1 MKKLS
6 NMMLAAVAAA
16 AIATPAM
23 AWDFGATGSAEAT
36 FNQTTTVSAEGQSA
50 VVSGGF
56 ASDAGAI
63 TLKSSNTDGDHSATL
78 TYALDW
84 DGNLDEVWTLSGSTK
99 SGKWTAS
106 ASIDYNNDEGAQTAQ
121 DAPAITL
128 TDGSM
133 TIIMGNAGHLS
144 NARKGADGTA
154 AGRVTMLGTGE
165 ANGGYDFDIGAVVDS
180 FQGISVGMAVDAN
193 TTVTA
198 AYQNQSA
205 GSIMGVQGAADGET
219 NYSASGF
226 GLSVAADVGASVALT
241 FGSGSTK
248 SAIDGQDNS
257 TTYST
262 MGLGVS
268 MDLGSAVP
276 ALTYATTAMT
286 SNKAEGEHK
295 ITAMELSVTA
305 PVGDDSVVFNYSN
318 AVHNDGTNS
327 GAQTGIELGY
337 GTTVG
342 AVALSVGYGS
352 TTVANEDSVAA
363 VNAKGYTMSDIEV
376 KMAYSF

>member
-36 FNQTTTVSAEGQSA
+36 FNQTTTKDNESATA
-50 VVSGGF
+50 IISGGF

-78 TYALDW
+78 SYALDW

-165 ANGGYDFDIGAVVDS
+165 AN
-180 FQGISVGMAVDAN
+180 
-193 TTVTA
+193 
-198 AYQNQSA
+198 
-205 GSIMGVQGAADGET
+205 
-219 NYSASGF
+219 
-226 GLSVAADVGASVALT
+226 
-241 FGSGSTK
+241 
-248 SAIDGQDNS
+248 
-257 TTYST
+257 
-262 MGLGVS
+262 
-268 MDLGSAVP
+268 
-276 ALTYATTAMT
+276 
-286 SNKAEGEHK
+286 
-295 ITAMELSVTA
+295 
-305 PVGDDSVVFNYSN
+305 
-318 AVHNDGTNS
+318 
-327 GAQTGIELGY
+327 
-337 GTTVG
+337 
-342 AVALSVGYGS
+342 
-352 TTVANEDSVAA
+352 
-363 VNAKGYTMSDIEV
+363 
-376 KMAYSF
+376 

>member
-36 FNQTTTVSAEGQSA
+36 FNQTTTKASEDATA

-154 AGRVTMLGTGE
+154 AGRVTCLVREKRTEGT
-165 ANGGYDFDIGAVVDS
+165 IS
-180 FQGISVGMAVDAN
+180 ISVPWL
-193 TTVTA
+193 TP
-198 AYQNQSA
+198 SK
-205 GSIMGVQGAADGET
+205 GSPLEW
-219 NYSASGF
+219 
-226 GLSVAADVGASVALT
+226 
-241 FGSGSTK
+241 
-248 SAIDGQDNS
+248 
-257 TTYST
+257 
-262 MGLGVS
+262 
-268 MDLGSAVP
+268 P
-276 ALTYATTAMT
+276 
-286 SNKAEGEHK
+286 
-295 ITAMELSVTA
+295 
-305 PVGDDSVVFNYSN
+305 
-318 AVHNDGTNS
+318 
-327 GAQTGIELGY
+327 
-337 GTTVG
+337 
-342 AVALSVGYGS
+342 
-352 TTVANEDSVAA
+352 
-363 VNAKGYTMSDIEV
+363 
-376 KMAYSF
+376 